1 MKIKSSF
8 NILII
13 LLCCYVCISYAEQP
27 LLKETPFIHTTAES
41 ITTEFTISNSS
52 KDDFVC
58 RYSQHLTDA
67 DGESVYKIGPVSVSV
82 AAGSE
87 EKVLF
92 SENPSG
98 LNLWSPEDP
107 YLYRVVTV
115 IEPDGQ
121 DAEVFEN
128 NIGFRTFEIRGSHF
142 YLNGRPYFLRALSR
156 IPPGRVHDAES
167 NIRPEI
173 WRDKNFVRD
182 FFETIKD
189 ANVNM
194 IRVCGPVDKDLI
206 WFDYADKMGVMMV
219 NGSYRGEGAEG
230 ESVIEHNRSIFV
242 PVIKTVRNYTSPV
255 IYTLSNELQWDKNDA
270 FLPGTR
276 QNYEV
281 AKAVDPTRLIIG
293 NAGFGRGMAGDIE
306 DVHDYLGW
314 YYGDMSS
321 FSRYKTSSSKV
332 DYRYGKDSGKPITFT
347 EMIGTYTNNRDGS
360 FQMAINKHH
369 ANALRLVGTSPRFAD
384 DSMWY
389 QALITKEMVE
399 AMRCVRGS
407 QSRICGTFPF
417 STYWFWD
424 IENKTARAKP
434 AIESLKMSYS
444 PVLLSMQ
451 TWNRN
456 LYQTDQFSCM
466 LHVVNDDYSLGSLVN
481 AKARLSLVQD
491 GAVRSTVLVDL
502 PRVDYYDTFK
512 SVVSLDIPEGIG
524 AGTAYVKAELI
535 HPKADCTGNTLEIYV
550 AGRDFADTDIKEKI
564 FVYDNSGETLKALV
578 KNGFEAVKV
587 AAVDSLSPEDKL
599 VIAAGVFDAQNN
611 FSTEAFWKY
620 IEAGGHALVMEQEY
634 SAGKD
639 ILPEGFGLK
648 QANELFV
655 NIDRGPDHHLLSGL
669 RHRDLFAFND
679 AGGDSVD
686 SYAVSTGFEL
696 TREALEST
704 EVAANCDSQLA
715 KAAVVEYF
723 AGKGS
728 VIFSQIECM
737 KRAGTDPV
745 ADRLRTNLVSMLINS
760 DHLFGEQS
768 GWEIKFADFDSE
780 RGLFASPLKQGFIL
794 NSHNYGRVSY
804 GDVSGSSWGA
814 GRPDG
819 RRVTGEMKITRS
831 LGYLGHVDEKASHA
845 DGFFWVRPPKGA
857 ESASIAAF
865 NPTDRPLKFA
875 VKASGSEIQTY
886 TVSPGEKKPFGPL
899 SFKRLDN
906 GAVKF
911 TIRISVDTKGQNKE
925 KKLVEELVF
934 ESLVFLK

>member
-1 MKIKSSF
+1 MKIKNSF
-8 NILII
+8 NILFII
-13 LLCCYVCISYAEQP
+13 LCCSVWICYAGQS
-27 LLKETPFIHTTAES
+27 LLKETPFIHTTAET
-41 ITTEFTISNSS
+41 ITTEFTINNSS

-82 AAGSE
+82 AAGRE
-87 EKVLF
+87 EKILF
-92 SENPSG
+92 SENPSS

-115 IEPDGQ
+115 IESGRHE
-121 DAEVFEN
+121 ARVFEN

-156 IPPGRVHDAES
+156 IPPGRVHDAEC

-173 WRDKNFVRD
+173 WRDEHFVRD
-182 FFETIKD
+182 FFEKLKD
-189 ANVNM
+189 ANVNT
-194 IRVCGPVDKDLI
+194 IRVCGPVDNDMI
-206 WFDYADKMGVMMV
+206 WFDYADKMGIMMV
-219 NGSYRGEGAEG
+219 NGSYRGEGVEG

-242 PVIKTVRNYTSPV
+242 PVIKNVRNYTSPV

-270 FLPGTR
+270 FLPGAR
-276 QNYEV
+276 KNYEI
-281 AKAVDPTRLIIG
+281 AKGIDPTRLIIG

-314 YYGDMSS
+314 YYGAMSS
-321 FSRYKTSSSKV
+321 YSRYMTGSSKV
-332 DYRYGKDSGKPITFT
+332 DYRDGKGNDKPVTFT

-360 FQMAINKHH
+360 FYMAYNKHH
-369 ANALRLVGTSPRFAD
+369 ANALRLVGTSASFAE

-399 AMRCVRGS
+399 AMRRARGM
-407 QSRICGTFPF
+407 QNRICGTFPF

-424 IENKTARAKP
+424 IESKTARAKP
-434 AIESLKMSYS
+434 AIEALKMSYS
-444 PVLLSMQ
+444 PVLLSMH
-451 TWNRN
+451 TWKRN
-456 LYQTDQFSCM
+456 LYQKDQFSCM
-466 LHVVNDDYSLGSLVN
+466 LHVVNDDYSLGSLTG

-512 SVVSLDIPEGIG
+512 SAVNLDIPDGIAEGTSDI
-524 AGTAYVKAELI
+524 KAELI
-535 HPKADCTGNTLEIYV
+535 HPKADCSGNTLEIYV
-550 AGRDFADTDIKEKI
+550 AGRDFADTDIKEKV
-564 FVYDNSGETLKALV
+564 FVFDNTGETLNALV
-578 KNGFEAVKV
+578 ENGFNAVN
-587 AAVDSLSPEDKL
+587 ADSIRSLSPENKL
-599 VIAAGVFDAQNN
+599 VIAAGVIDTQESFP
-611 FSTEAFWKY
+611 SEAFWEFIK
-620 IEAGGHALVMEQEY
+620 AGGHALVLEQEY
-634 SAGKD
+634 SANRE
-639 ILPEGFGLK
+639 ILPEGFTII
-648 QANELFV
+648 QADELFV
-655 NIDRGPDHHLLSGL
+655 NIDRDLKHPLLGGL
-669 RHRDLFAFND
+669 RHRDMFAFNNISP
-679 AGGDSVD
+679 DSVD
-686 SYAVSTGFEL
+686 SYTVRKAFHL
-696 TREALEST
+696 TPESLDSA
-704 EVAANCDSQLA
+704 EVAANCDSHLA

-737 KRAGTDPV
+737 KRAGIDPV
-745 ADRLRTNLVSMLINS
+745 ADRVRTNLVSMLIKS

-780 RGLFASPLKQGFIL
+780 RGLFASPLKQGFII
-794 NSHNYGRVSY
+794 NSHNYGRVNY
-804 GDVSGSSWGA
+804 GDVAGTGWGA

-819 RRVTGEMKITRS
+819 RRVTGELKITRS
-831 LGYLGHVDEKASHA
+831 LGYLGHVDEESSHA
-845 DGFFWVRPPKGA
+845 DGFFWVRPPKDA
-857 ESASIAAF
+857 DSANIVVA
-865 NPTDRPLKFA
+865 NPTDKPLKFA

-886 TVSPGEKKPFGPL
+886 TASPGERKPFGPL

-911 TIRISVDTKGQNKE
+911 TIRTSVDKEGQGKE

-934 ESLVFLK
+934 DSLVFLK